1 MALERDL
8 IAPESLE
15 GLNCWISHLLEA
27 NYGSFTTL
35 EIETR
40 TVHLD
45 G

>member
-15 GLNCWISHLLEA
+15 HLNWWIQFFLEA
-27 NYGSFTTL
+27 SYGSFTTL
-35 EIETR
+35 EIEAR